1 MRCPKCKHEQKN
13 TFECEA
19 CGLIFAKYRQV
30 LERKKQEEAQEE
42 ALLAEKAG
50 NADKA
55 GEKAGEKAG
64 TLKILQLFLLVVVV
78 AATTYY
84 FTGYRQQK
92 SLEHIAVA
100 VPVDTALPV
109 EEIKQTPTQT
119 EPQAVDA
126 EVQAPPQ
133 AAKNTQ
139 SAIERARQA
148 TVSIETPWGTGSG
161 FFVNENYIV
170 TNRHV
175 VEFDENKLAD
185 FKKKMETTRRLIEL
199 EQQKITEMKRTWR
212 QMPKGPSRSQLAIII
227 ADHEEELHRVLPQF
241 QEGQRQLAQLDRKV
255 QPSDIKIFLADGSE
269 HAANYLLVSET
280 SDLALLSLF
289 AGDAPYIE
297 RPPGMIGMQQGDKV
311 YTIGSP
317 VGLRH
322 TVTAGIFS
330 GYRQQETNGQI
341 YLQTD
346 AAINP
351 GNSGG
356 PLIDERGFARG
367 VNTMILRDTQGIG
380 FAIPIEKVFE
390 EFRSTLY

>member
-13 TFECEA
+13 GPECES

-30 LERKKQEEAQEE
+30 LERKKQEEA
-42 ALLAEKAG
+42 LLAEKTD
-50 NADKA
+50 NADTS
-55 GEKAGEKAG
+55 GEKAG
-64 TLKILQLFLLVVVV
+64 KIRKIFQLFLLVVVV

-92 SLEHIAVA
+92 NIEHSVVKAV
-100 VPVDTALPV
+100 VDTALPV
-109 EEIKQTPTQT
+109 EEIRQATTQS
-119 EPQAVDA
+119 EVEAVDT
-126 EVQAPPQ
+126 EVKAPSQ
-133 AAKNTQ
+133 AAENTQ
-139 SAIERARQA
+139 SAIEKARRA

-175 VEFDENKLAD
+175 VEFDADKLAE
-185 FKKKMETTRRLIEL
+185 FKKRIETNRRLIEL
-199 EQQKITEMKRTWR
+199 ERQKIDEMRRTWR
-212 QMPKGPSRSQLAIII
+212 HMPKGPSRSQLGIII
-227 ADHEEELHRVLPQF
+227 ADREDALNRVLPQF
-241 QEGQRQLAQLDRKV
+241 EEGQRQLEQLDRKV

-269 HAANYLLVSET
+269 HAANYLLVSES

-289 AGDAPYIE
+289 AGDYSYIE
-297 RPPGMIGMQQGDKV
+297 RPPGMIAMRQGDKV

-330 GYRQQETNGQI
+330 GYRQHETNGQV